1 MSMALGEKENQVLIS
16 IPTEKDFKVFMIE
29 TKNGDLHPDTGIPP
43 SFVTIKYDK
52 TLGKNPQFSI
62 DMGRP
67 TKIHFSLSR
76 LGQIYIMQNKVM
88 YRA

>member
-1 MSMALGEKENQVLIS
+1 
-16 IPTEKDFKVFMIE
+16 MIE

-43 SFVTIKYDK
+43 SFITVKYEK
-52 TLGKNPQFSI
+52 TLGKNPQFSV

-76 LGQIYIMQNKVM
+76 LSQMYTIKNKVM
-88 YRA
+88 LYKVPQKDSSIGEL